1 MCPFSLLFVLTS
13 PHPSLF
19 PFRDALL
26 REGQEQI
33 SMSFWNDPLKVA
45 ADWLMGIFT
54 GWGMPEVAAQIL
66 IGFLGI
72 FVLISLLM
80 VLDIFLVWVERKV
93 VSRFQDR
100 IGPNRVGPFGL
111 IQPFADIIKLLIK
124 EDITPGGADRVV
136 YNIAPMLSMMS
147 VLILWAVVPLAPRII
162 GVDLNIGAL
171 YIIAAGAIG
180 TLSIIMA
187 GWSSNNK
194 FALIGAF
201 RQVAVMVSFEIP
213 MLTMLLIPTI
223 FAGSMGFNAITEAQD
238 IWFFWLAP
246 LAAIIFLIAAIA
258 ELGRAPFDMSEGES
272 ELVAGFNTEYSGMKF
287 GMFYAGELL
296 HAFTFGGFWAIL
308 FFGGYRFFGLER
320 VSAFLAIAVIIFKAF
335 IGYWIIMWIKY
346 TLMRIRIDHMLAF
359 NWKFLTPL
367 AFTLLMV
374 VALMNALLK
383 GTPTL
388 VYVAGMFLSNLGLG
402 WIALEVVRS
411 YSHGE
416 REKVEGPKPVVE
428 AVHH

>member
-1 MCPFSLLFVLTS
+1 MDFLK
-13 PHPSLF
+13 
-19 PFRDALL
+19 
-26 REGQEQI
+26 
-33 SMSFWNDPLKVA
+33 DPLKVA

-54 GWGMPEVAAQIL
+54 GWGMPELVAHIL
-66 IGFLGI
+66 IGFLG
-72 FVLISLLM
+72 VLLLITVLM

-147 VLILWAVVPLAPRII
+147 VLILWAVVPLAPTIL

-194 FALIGAF
+194 FAMIGAF

-223 FAGSMGFNAITEAQD
+223 FAGSMGFAAITEAQGE
-238 IWFFWLAP
+238 IWFVFLAP
-246 LAAIIFLIAAIA
+246 LAALIFLIAAIA
-258 ELGRAPFDMSEGES
+258 ELGRAPFDMAEGES
-272 ELVAGFNTEYSGMKF
+272 ELVSGYNIEYSGMKF

-296 HAFTFGGFWAIL
+296 HAFTFGGFWSIL
-308 FFGGYRFFGLER
+308 FFGGYRFFGLEQ
-320 VSAFLAIAVIIFKAF
+320 VSPFLAIAVIIFKAML
-335 IGYWIIMWIKY
+335 GYWVIMWVKY
-346 TLMRIRIDHMLAF
+346 TLLRIRIDHMLAF

-374 VALMNALLK
+374 TALMNALLS
-383 GTPTL
+383 GL
-388 VYVAGMFLSNLGLG
+388 DSWLYISGMFLSNVLLA
-402 WIALEVVRS
+402 WVALEVTRL
-411 YSHGE
+411 YSRRE
-416 REKVEGPKPVVE
+416 REKVEEIKQVVE
-428 AVHH
+428 AHH

>member
-1 MCPFSLLFVLTS
+1 
-13 PHPSLF
+13 
-19 PFRDALL
+19 
-26 REGQEQI
+26 
-33 SMSFWNDPLKVA
+33 MSFWTDPLKIA

-54 GWGMPEVAAQIL
+54 GWGMPEIAAQIL
-66 IGFLGI
+66 IGFLG
-72 FVLISLLM
+72 VLLLISVLM
-80 VLDIFLVWVERKV
+80 LLDIFLVWVERKV

-124 EDITPGGADRVV
+124 EDTTPGGADKVV

-201 RQVAVMVSFEIP
+201 RQVAVMVSFEVP

-223 FAGSMGFNAITEAQD
+223 FSGSMGMNAIIQGQD
-238 IWFFWLAP
+238 VWYFWLAP
-246 LAAIIFLIAAIA
+246 LAALIFLIAAIA
-258 ELGRAPFDMSEGES
+258 ELGRAPFDMAEGES

-287 GMFYAGELL
+287 GMFYAGERLD
-296 HAFTFGGFWAIL
+296 AVTFGGFWSIL
-308 FFGGYRFFGLER
+308 FFGGYRFFGLEQ

-335 IGYWIIMWIKY
+335 LGYWIIMWVKY
-346 TLMRIRIDHMLAF
+346 TMMRIRIDHMLAF

-367 AFTLLMV
+367 AFVLLMV
-374 VALMNALLK
+374 TALMNALLQ
-383 GTPTL
+383 GAQPWL
-388 VYVAGMFLSNLGLG
+388 YALGMLLSNIVVG
-402 WIALEVVRS
+402 WITLEILRR
-411 YSHGE
+411 YSRG
-416 REKVEGPKPVVE
+416 
-428 AVHH
+428 

>member
-1 MCPFSLLFVLTS
+1 
-13 PHPSLF
+13 
-19 PFRDALL
+19 
-26 REGQEQI
+26 
-33 SMSFWNDPLKVA
+33 MSIL
-45 ADWLMGIFT
+45 T
-54 GWGMPEVAAQIL
+54 GWGMPEIAAQVL
-66 IGFLGI
+66 IGFLG
-72 FVLISLLM
+72 VLLLISILM

-124 EDITPGGADRVV
+124 EDTTPGGADRVV

-147 VLILWAVVPLAPRII
+147 VLILWAIVPLAPTILN
-162 GVDLNIGAL
+162 VDLNIGAL

-223 FAGSMGFNAITEAQD
+223 LAGSMGMNTIIEKQD
-238 IWFFWLAP
+238 IWFVWLAP
-246 LAAIIFLIAAIA
+246 LGALIFLITAIA
-258 ELGRAPFDMSEGES
+258 ELGRAPFDMAEGES
-272 ELVAGFNTEYSGMKF
+272 ELVAGYNTEYSGMKF

-296 HAFTFGGFWAIL
+296 HAFTYGGFWSIL
-308 FFGGYRFFGLER
+308 FFGGYRFFGLEQ
-320 VSAFLAIAVIIFKAF
+320 VSPFLAIAVIVFKAF
-335 IGYWIIMWIKY
+335 VGYWIIMWIKY

-374 VALMNALLK
+374 TALMNALLA
-383 GTPTL
+383 GTPTWL
-388 VYVAGMFLSNLGLG
+388 YVAGMFLSNVLLA
-402 WIALEVVRS
+402 WVALSIARS
-411 YSHGE
+411 YSRRE
-416 REKVEGPKPVVE
+416 RQKVEGVKHVVTSRSIP
-428 AVHH
+428 

>member
-1 MCPFSLLFVLTS
+1 
-13 PHPSLF
+13 
-19 PFRDALL
+19 
-26 REGQEQI
+26 
-33 SMSFWNDPLKVA
+33 MSFWNDPLKVA
-45 ADWLMGIFT
+45 ADWLLGILT
-54 GWGMPEVAAQIL
+54 GWGMPEIAANIL
-66 IGFLGI
+66 IGFLG
-72 FVLISLLM
+72 VLLLISLLM

-124 EDITPGGADRVV
+124 EDITPDGADRVV

-187 GWSSNNK
+187 GWASNNK

-223 FAGSMGFNAITEAQD
+223 FSGSMGMGAIIAGQD
-238 IWFFWLAP
+238 VWYFFLAP
-246 LAAIIFLIAAIA
+246 LGALIFLIAAIA
-258 ELGRAPFDMSEGES
+258 ELGRAPFDMAEGES
-272 ELVAGFNTEYSGMKF
+272 ELVAGYNTEYSGMKF

-296 HAFTFGGFWAIL
+296 HAFTYGGFLAIL
-308 FFGGYRFFGLER
+308 FFGGYRFFGLEQ
-320 VSAFLAIAVIIFKAF
+320 VSPFLAIAVIVFKAF
-335 IGYWIIMWIKY
+335 VGYWIIMWVKY

-374 VALMNALLK
+374 TALVNALLA
-383 GTPTL
+383 GTSTWL
-388 VYVAGMFLSNLGLG
+388 YVAGMFLSNVVLG
-402 WIALEVVRS
+402 WAALTIARS
-411 YSHGE
+411 YSRKE
-416 REKVEGPKPVVE
+416 REKVEGVKKVVTTSRSTL
-428 AVHH
+428 